1 MSIFLDYSLCH
12 FELEEFL
19 KLLFVI
25 MAFFHILV
33 VKEHCR
39 KQNKSVLGS
48 VMAVYYPFTLL
59 NRIDSMKLSLLFSH
73 SLGSL
78 NF

>member
-12 FELEEFL
+12 FELVEFL

-33 VKEHCR
+33 VKERCR

-48 VMAVYYPFTLL
+48 VMVKLLPL
-59 NRIDSMKLSLLFSH
+59 NRLNKTESVDFTFFRFS
-73 SLGSL
+73 
-78 NF
+78 

>member
-1 MSIFLDYSLCH
+1 MCH
-12 FELEEFL
+12 FELVEFL

-33 VKEHCR
+33 VKERCR

-48 VMAVYYPFTLL
+48 VMAVLL
-59 NRIDSMKLSLLFSH
+59 LIYSPE
-73 SLGSL
+73 
-78 NF
+78 

>member
-12 FELEEFL
+12 FELVEFL

-25 MAFFHILV
+25 MALFHILV
-33 VKEHCR
+33 IKERR

-48 VMAVYYPFTLL
+48 VMVVLLPIYSPEWNRLNETESVVFTFF
-59 NRIDSMKLSLLFSH
+59 RFS
-73 SLGSL
+73 
-78 NF
+78 